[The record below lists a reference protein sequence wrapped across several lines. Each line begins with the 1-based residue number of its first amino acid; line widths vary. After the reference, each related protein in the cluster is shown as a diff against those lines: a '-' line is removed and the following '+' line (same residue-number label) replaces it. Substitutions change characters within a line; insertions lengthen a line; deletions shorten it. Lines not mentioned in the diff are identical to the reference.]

1 MSGISNW
8 ATDNYFDLLYTWL
21 HLLYVYRIFSVVRND
36 LYLTYHMSVLNL
48 CRLPKNTPHVFYRYK
63 DWDFKWLSDARIW
76 CFCLRHDLSFF
87 FRKKVRSYR
96 NGHSCGHR
104 SARSLFPLF
113 PNLRYFTLIAGVRL
127 RSQITY
133 FLRFCGFLLVLI
145 RSVACICTT
154 VCTRKRVC
162 LQ

>member
-87 FRKKVRSYR
+87 FEKKYVRTEMVILAIIDPRVLSSHYFQIFDILL
-96 NGHSCGHR
+96 
-104 SARSLFPLF
+104 SL
-113 PNLRYFTLIAGVRL
+113 REYGCEVRL
-127 RSQITY
+127 LT
-133 FLRFCGFLLVLI
+133 FCNSAAFY
-145 RSVACICTT
+145 SF
-154 VCTRKRVC
+154 
-162 LQ
+162 